1 MRCSLAPPPPVLSD
15 IFLDALCSSRSGRGN
30 APGTGGTGVETDPT
44 IAPRVALE
52 TETVPGIVP
61 ESVREIVA
69 TGKTAASGAG
79 EFSFLLACS
88 FFYLFGCVFVATAAA
103 AALRCCCCFTLL
115 LLLYGA
121 AAVLLLCVA
130 ASAASVR
137 CYCAPQLL
145 FAAAARCCCCCCCC
159 CCRRCSSRLIFSP
172 AVAATAAATVDFLFP
187 GFYTPCVKTPPP
199 PPRGGWVRSR
209 ETLANNANRRFV
221 TFPPPMAPQDLG
233 TSGG

>member
-103 AALRCCCCFTLL
+103 AALRCCCCSTVLLLCCCCAWLL
-115 LLLYGA
+115 LLLVCAAIVRRSCCWLRLRAAA
-121 AAVLLLCVA
+121 AAV
-130 ASAASVR
+130 
-137 CYCAPQLL
+137 
-145 FAAAARCCCCCCCC
+145 AAAA
-159 CCRRCSSRLIFSP
+159 
-172 AVAATAAATVDFLFP
+172 AAAPLALFFLP
-187 GFYTPCVKTPPP
+187 LLLLL
-199 PPRGGWVRSR
+199 R
-209 ETLANNANRRFV
+209 LL
-221 TFPPPMAPQDLG
+221 Q
-233 TSGG
+233 